1 MRRSLFVI
9 GLLTILSG
17 GMLTTSQSNVRNRS
31 AGMYISPGLGYIP
44 DYISEEKVDHPHPV
58 EVIQIVDDKGMIV
71 AVKVISK

>member
-44 DYISEEKVDHPHPV
+44 DYISEEKVDHPV

>member
-44 DYISEEKVDHPHPV
+44 DYISEEKVDHPV
-58 EVIQIVDDKGMIV
+58 EVIQIVDDKGTIV